1 MRPHHISVI
10 LLGASIVGCGQA
22 QTETEPRA
30 FLSCHVPDRAVT
42 ALHFIGPSLRAN
54 LDDHVASVKVGME
67 IQNPWRSVQ
76 FDWETRLGELL
87 DFDFLARTGLLPDQV
102 PRDIEEGLELLE
114 RIESA
119 SVPLSNVANTE
130 LKACEA
136 ARTASP
142 TPSHCRFVTGWFEH
156 FSRQCKRLGERI
168 ERLEGHRRRK
178 VTEQGA
184 FQLAFSARFIDSSVS
199 MAGGNPIVSALLKP
213 RPTPEG
219 LRDVAEFAEDYDLT
233 TLRLAS
239 LAVKMMAA
247 SRPLGCEV
255 PIELDC
261 PF

>member
-1 MRPHHISVI
+1 MKHQHISV
-10 LLGASIVGCGQA
+10 LVFAATFAGCAQA
-22 QTETEPRA
+22 EPDVEPRA
-30 FLSCHVPDRAVT
+30 LLSCHIPDRALSSAKLVS
-42 ALHFIGPSLRAN
+42 PVLREI
-54 LDDHVASVKVGME
+54 LEDHIASVKQGRE
-67 IQNPWRSVQ
+67 IQRPWRSVQ
-76 FDWETRLGELL
+76 FDWETWTGELL
-87 DFDFLARTGLLPDQV
+87 DFDFFADTGLVPNQL
-102 PRDIEEGLELLE
+102 PRDVEEGLELLE
-114 RIESA
+114 RIESS

-136 ARTASP
+136 ARTASS
-142 TPSHCRFVTGWFEH
+142 TPSHCRFVSGWFEH

-168 ERLEGHRRRK
+168 ERLEGHQRRR
-178 VTEQGA
+178 VIEQGA
-184 FQLAFSARFIDSSVS
+184 FQLAVSARFIDSSVS
-199 MAGGNPIVSALLKP
+199 MVKGDPIVSALLKP

-255 PIELDC
+255 PIEVDC